1 VTAAVFAKELALLF
15 HGLKLVVAGATLT
28 IALAVPTGVRAA
40 DPGPALPVVTW
51 QQAIDRALARNP
63 TAAVA
68 QKEIARADA
77 LVRQARAGWLP
88 VLTGNGSYTRLDS
101 AREVNGAV
109 AVPQNQWNGN
119 LQLTVPLIAP
129 TAWMNEAHA
138 RDNRAVVTVSA
149 ADVRRQIA
157 AAVGRAYLTV
167 LLQHRQLEVA
177 LRARDT
183 AAAHYE
189 YAHTRLT
196 GGLGNSVDDA
206 RAEQELR
213 ADEAQVG
220 TVRAALVRAQS
231 ALAVL
236 LSEDKLIDARDEVQ
250 LPVGAADVDAAVAR
264 AQQDRTDVRALKA
277 RVTATAN
284 LSRDQWVYFAP
295 SLAAVAQTFTQS
307 ETTLARSR
315 GWQAQLVLSVPLYDG
330 GFRYGVGR
338 ERRALEE
345 EARLQWEGALR
356 QAKVEVRAAFEALR
370 HTDQSLGAAQAA
382 AKAADTAAKLAD
394 QAYRAGATTNLEL
407 IDAERRARDA
417 ATQAAFAEDAARQ
430 ARLDL
435 LLASGRFP

>member
-1 VTAAVFAKELALLF
+1 VF
-15 HGLKLVVAGATLT
+15 HGLKSVVAPSAAA
-28 IALAVPTGVRAA
+28 ALLIVCGVVPPAFSA
-40 DPGPALPVVTW
+40 PAPAPAPALPVVTW
-51 QQAIDRALARNP
+51 QQAIDRALGRNP

-68 QKEIARADA
+68 QQEIARADA
-77 LVRQARAGWLP
+77 LVREARAGWLP
-88 VLTGNGSYTRLDS
+88 LLSGNGTYTRLDS
-101 AREVNGAV
+101 ARELNGAV
-109 AVPQNQWNGN
+109 VTPQNQWNGN
-119 LQLTVPLIAP
+119 LQLTVPIVAP

-138 RDNRAVVTVSA
+138 RDNRATAQVSA
-149 ADVRRQIA
+149 AEVRRQVA
-157 AAVGRAYLTV
+157 GAVGRAYLTV

-189 YAHTRLT
+189 YAHTRLS

-220 TVRAALVRAQS
+220 NVRAALIRAQS

-236 LSEDKLIDARDEVQ
+236 LSEDKL
-250 LPVGAADVDAAVAR
+250 VDANEEIELPAPAVGPDAVTAAVGR
-264 AQQDRTDVRALKA
+264 AQKERTDLRALEA
-277 RVTATAN
+277 RVTAAQH
-284 LSRDQWVYFAP
+284 LDRDQWVYYAP
-295 SLAAVAQTFTQS
+295 SLAAVAQAFTQT
-307 ETTLARSR
+307 ETTLARGR
-315 GWQAQLVLSVPLYDG
+315 GWQAQLVLSLPLYDG
-330 GFRYGVGR
+330 GFRYGVRR
-338 ERRALEE
+338 ERKAIED
-345 EARLQWEGALR
+345 EARVQWEGALR
-356 QAKVEVRAAFEALR
+356 QAGVEVRAAFEVLR
-370 HTDQSLGAAQAA
+370 HTDQSLDSARAA
-382 AKAADTAAKLAD
+382 ARAADSAAKLAD

>member
-1 VTAAVFAKELALLF
+1 MIVFQ
-15 HGLKLVVAGATLT
+15 GLKLSCASAAVAVIAGIAGA
-28 IALAVPTGVRAA
+28 GRAA
-40 DPGPALPVVTW
+40 ETEAPALPVVTW
-51 QQAIDRALARNP
+51 QQAIDKALARNP
-63 TAAVA
+63 SAAVA
-68 QKEIARADA
+68 RQEIARADG
-77 LVRQARAGWLP
+77 LVREARAGWLP
-88 VLTGNGSYTRLDS
+88 VLTGNGTYTRLDS
-101 AREVNGAV
+101 ARELNGAV
-109 AVPQNQWNGN
+109 VTPQDQWNGN

-129 TAWMNEAHA
+129 TAWMNDAHA
-138 RDNRAVVTVSA
+138 RDNRAVATVTA

-183 AAAHYE
+183 ANAHYD
-189 YAHTRLT
+189 YAHTRLS

-220 TVRAALVRAQS
+220 SVRAALVRAQS
-231 ALAVL
+231 ALAIL
-236 LSEDKLIDARDEVQ
+236 LSEDKLIDANEEVA
-250 LPVGAADVDAAVAR
+250 LPGPASGAGAVDDALAKAR
-264 AQQDRTDVRALKA
+264 ADRTDVRALEA
-277 RVTATAN
+277 RVKATQN
-284 LSRDQWVYFAP
+284 LNRDQWVYYAP
-295 SLAAVAQTFTQS
+295 SLAAVAQAFTQT
-307 ETTLARSR
+307 ETTLARGR

-330 GFRYGVGR
+330 GFRYGVRR
-338 ERRALEE
+338 ERQAIED
-345 EARLQWEGALR
+345 EARLQFEGAVR
-356 QAKVEVRAAFEALR
+356 QANVEVRAAFEALR
-370 HTDQSLGAAQAA
+370 HSDQSLGSAQAA

>member
-1 VTAAVFAKELALLF
+1 VSQ
-15 HGLKLVVAGATLT
+15 GLKSVAAGAIGMMLT
-28 IALAVPTGVRAA
+28 MGLSTHAGAA
-40 DPGPALPVVTW
+40 PEAAAPLPVVTW

-63 TAAVA
+63 TAVVA
-68 QKEIARADA
+68 RTEIARADA
-77 LVRQARAGWLP
+77 LVREARAGWLP

-101 AREVNGAV
+101 ARTLNGAV
-109 AVPQNQWNGN
+109 VSPQDQWNGN
-119 LQLTVPLIAP
+119 LQLTVPLVAA
-129 TAWMNEAHA
+129 TAWMNDAHA
-138 RDNRAVVTVSA
+138 QDGRAVANATA
-149 ADVRRQIA
+149 TDIRRQIA

-183 AAAHYE
+183 ATAHYQ
-189 YAHTRLT
+189 YAHTRLS
-196 GGLGNSVDDA
+196 GGLGNSIDDA

-220 TVRAALVRAQS
+220 GVRAALVRAQS

-236 LSEDKLIDARDEVQ
+236 LSVDKLVDANEEVQ
-250 LPVGAADVDAAVAR
+250 LGGVESGVDATVDRAR
-264 AQQDRTDVRALKA
+264 HDRQDVRALEA
-277 RVTATAN
+277 RVVATQHVA
-284 LSRDQWVYFAP
+284 RDTWVYFAP
-295 SLAAVAQTFTQS
+295 SLAAVAQAFTQT
-307 ETTLARSR
+307 ETTLARPR

-330 GFRYGVGR
+330 GFRYGARR

-345 EARLQWEGALR
+345 EARVQWEGAVR
-356 QAKVEVRAAFEALR
+356 QASVEVRAAFEALR
-370 HTDQSLGAAQAA
+370 HTDESLGSARAA

-394 QAYRAGATTNLEL
+394 EAYRAGATTNLEL

>member
-1 VTAAVFAKELALLF
+1 MFF
-15 HGLKLVVAGATLT
+15 QRLKFGVAGGA
-28 IALAVPTGVRAA
+28 IALVLASAGRGRAA
-40 DPGPALPVVTW
+40 DTEAPALPVVTW
-51 QQAIDRALARNP
+51 QQAIDKALARNP
-63 TAAVA
+63 SAAVA
-68 QKEIARADA
+68 RQEIARADG
-77 LVRQARAGWLP
+77 LVREARAGWLP

-101 AREVNGAV
+101 ARELNGAV
-109 AVPQNQWNGN
+109 VTPQDQWNGN

-129 TAWMNEAHA
+129 TAWMNDVHA
-138 RDNRAVVTVSA
+138 RDNRAVATVSA

-183 AAAHYE
+183 ANAHYE
-189 YAHTRLT
+189 YAHTRLS
-196 GGLGNSVDDA
+196 GGLGNSIDDA

-220 TVRAALVRAQS
+220 SVRAALVRAQS
-231 ALAVL
+231 ALAIL
-236 LSEDKLIDARDEVQ
+236 LSEDKL
-250 LPVGAADVDAAVAR
+250 VDANEEVALQGPASGPAAVDDAVAKAR
-264 AQQDRTDVRALKA
+264 ADRTDVRALEA
-277 RVTATAN
+277 RVKATQN
-284 LSRDQWVYFAP
+284 LNRDQWVYYAP
-295 SLAAVAQTFTQS
+295 SLAAVAQAFTQT
-307 ETTLARSR
+307 ETTLARGR

-330 GFRYGVGR
+330 GFRYGVRR
-338 ERRALEE
+338 ERRAIED
-345 EARLQWEGALR
+345 EARIQFEGAVR
-356 QAKVEVRAAFEALR
+356 QANVEVRAAFEALR
-370 HTDQSLGAAQAA
+370 HTDQSLGSAQAA

-430 ARLDL
+430 SRLDL